1 MWDSLQI
8 YNTNNTK
15 LSVQVFSE
23 FGAYKKAGFRLQDL
37 NSIQREPEIVK
48 LFRTIYIGGRKAIV
62 VVDINE

>member
-1 MWDSLQI
+1 MQI

-23 FGAYKKAGFRLQDL
+23 FGAYKKAEFRLQDL
-37 NSIQREPEIVK
+37 NSIQKEPEIVK
-48 LFRTIYIGGRKAIV
+48 LFRTIYIDTLGDRKAIV